1 MPKHWIPLPSI
12 KTTLIIVIVIVYTLV
27 LTSLFVVIID
37 GSNLLRMPTIG
48 NIITIGYKAH
58 GGDIRTIAKNQTLNC
73 GTIYVGTPTNRSF
86 ILKSE
91 SNTITIP
98 HLNTTD
104 WAFNDTTAPSQFLN
118 DIELNWT
125 LNHTPFNPGE
135 ERNVTL
141 TLNVKYDQTLV
152 DYLINNNIRTF
163 NYVIIIEPS
172 EV

>member
-1 MPKHWIPLPSI
+1 
-12 KTTLIIVIVIVYTLV
+12 
-27 LTSLFVVIID
+27 
-37 GSNLLRMPTIG
+37 MPTIG

-58 GGDIRTIAKNQTLNC
+58 GGDIQTIAGNQTLNW

-91 SNTITIP
+91 SNTITTP
-98 HLNTTD
+98 RLNSTD
-104 WAFNDTTAPSQFLN
+104 WTFNDTAVPLQFLN

-141 TLNVKYDQTLV
+141 TLTVKYEQTLV